1 MQVQLLVDVDE
12 LLLRL
17 STCCLHGRSQTVVM
31 RTAVSSLIRTSGRLQ
46 WLCELGDGLLGRQHL
61 GPEDVVRAVEWE
73 KAVAAKRE
81 MLGASLCLSRACW
94 WALQVEMVTLRPAK
108 SKQLAGWVVGG
119 RWARLPARKAAGGLL
134 WMDHWTRYLSATVR
148 RWVRPGMLLKHCES
162 KAKRQCFTA
171 CGYRSLLL

>member
-1 MQVQLLVDVDE
+1 MQLLVDVDE

-94 WALQVEMVTLRPAK
+94 WAL
-108 SKQLAGWVVGG
+108 
-119 RWARLPARKAAGGLL
+119 
-134 WMDHWTRYLSATVR
+134 
-148 RWVRPGMLLKHCES
+148 
-162 KAKRQCFTA
+162 
-171 CGYRSLLL
+171 